1 MTTNLSRIMNNEL
14 YRAID
19 SMTDEQRQ
27 TLIDEYGIE
36 PKLERNPLSDAEKF
50 RQQIREVN
58 VPKVYMLRE
67 KYEQI
72 DPNII
77 HQKEIENCCI
87 IVPVE
92 EAELQRIREQ
102 AVVYTAPPPMPKIP
116 DVFLHDPVTY
126 NSSGKPGGNKT
137 PKIEPKDYCKK
148 KRAKRRAQKQAR
160 RKSRR

>member
-1 MTTNLSRIMNNEL
+1 MNNEL

-19 SMTDEQRQ
+19 SMTEEQRQ

-36 PKLERNPLSDAEKF
+36 LKRDGKQTSDAEKF
-50 RQQIREVN
+50 IQQIREAN

-72 DPNII
+72 DPDII
-77 HQKEIENCCI
+77 RQKEIENCCI

-92 EAELQRIREQ
+92 EAELQRIRER

-116 DVFLHDPVTY
+116 DVFIHDPVAY
-126 NSSGKPGGNKT
+126 NGSGKPGGNKT